1 MHRFERLAIHATLV
15 ILTLLLVSVLT
26 DRPGLTPAADAESSR
41 LEEVLGPAD
50 RILLNRDG
58 GEIDLTAKKNGIA
71 WGERATDR
79 SWSMGCVDVPRL
91 ISSLMDAERFTEDRR
106 ALQEE
111 AEEQSRAFEER
122 FEAFREEFGE
132 LTPEDPAFQGVQGQ
146 WQGMMQE
153 YQQWQQGTMA
163 VQQKL
168 GAEQVEIA
176 YRELVEAVDI
186 VAEREGVELVLRFV
200 PVSDPF
206 EVDSLDLAGDQ
217 VRRRLFLR
225 YPESIDLTGKVEAEL
240 GL

>member
-1 MHRFERLAIHATLV
+1 MHRFERLVIHATLV
-15 ILTLLLVSVLT
+15 LLTLLLVSVLT
-26 DRPGLTPAADAESSR
+26 DRPGLAPAAEAESSR
-41 LEEVLGPAD
+41 FEDVLGPAD
-50 RILLNRDG
+50 RLLLNQDD
-58 GEIDLTAKKNGIA
+58 GEIDVTAEKNGIS
-71 WGERATDR
+71 WGDRPTDR

-91 ISSLMDAERFTEDRR
+91 ISRLMEAERFTEDRR

-111 AEEQSRAFEER
+111 AEEQNRTFEER
-122 FEAFREEFGE
+122 FESFREEFGE
-132 LTPEDPAFQGVQGQ
+132 LTPEDPAFAGVQNQ
-146 WQGMMQE
+146 WQAMMQE

-186 VAEREGVELVLRFV
+186 IAEREGVELVLRFV
-200 PVSDPF
+200 PVADPF
-206 EVDSLDLAGDQ
+206 NVDSLDLAGDQ

-225 YPESIDLTGKVEAEL
+225 YPESIDLTEKVETEL